1 MSCRFVDPQIS
12 RLALSDG
19 DWIEVKRDLTYG
31 EQSAMFTAMLKG
43 DTATLDPTKVTPAR
57 VLAYV
62 VAWSFRDR
70 EDRPV
75 AVAAG
80 ALDSLFPDTITELR
94 DAIDAHEAV
103 RARAG
108 SSRPKKKKPRC
119 IPTVSEPT
127 SPSVA

>member
-57 VLAYV
+57 ILAYV

-80 ALDSLFPDTITELR
+80 ALDSLFPDTVTELR
-94 DAIDAHEAV
+94 DAIDAHEAA
-103 RARAG
+103 RAREIEAEKK
-108 SSRPKKKKPRC
+108 SRST
-119 IPTVSEPT
+119 PTVSDPT
-127 SPSVA
+127 SLSVG